1 MKRNAFEDD
10 EETCDEDED
19 EEDEDFNE
27 PQYKDG
33 QITDTGKPFLKL
45 SGTDGNV
52 FSIFGK
58 ALRAARTA
66 KWPEEK
72 IDEYLAKAKSGDYNK
87 ALGTTMEYFDV
98 E

>member
-1 MKRNAFEDD
+1 MKKSAFEEDDNED
-10 EETCDEDED
+10 EETCDEDN
-19 EEDEDFNE
+19 EDFDE

-52 FSIFGK
+52 FSILGR
-58 ALRAARTA
+58 AQRAARTA
-66 KWPEEK
+66 KMPQEK
-72 IDEYLAKAKSGDYNK
+72 IDEYFAKAKSGDYDN
-87 ALGTTMEYFDV
+87 ALRTTMEYFDV